1 MAMLACPT
9 CMKKFDTTVTEAM
22 PFCSSRCRQVDL
34 GRWFNEEYG
43 LPFEPTEEE
52 SLLEDRSEL

>member
-1 MAMLACPT
+1 
-9 CMKKFDTTVTEAM
+9 MKQFETNQTKAM

-52 SLLEDRSEL
+52 PLLEEKSEF

>member
-1 MAMLACPT
+1 MITLKCPT
-9 CMKKFDTTVTEAM
+9 CLKPFNTDETTAM

-43 LPFEPTEEE
+43 MPFEPTEEE
-52 SLLEDRSEL
+52 PLLEESPDL

>member
-1 MAMLACPT
+1 MTTLQCPT
-9 CMKKFDTTVTEAM
+9 CMKQFETDKSKTM

-52 SLLEDRSEL
+52 PLLEGNAEF

>member
-1 MAMLACPT
+1 MVTLQCPT
-9 CMKKFDTTVTEAM
+9 CMKQFETDQTKAM

-43 LPFEPTEEE
+43 MPFEPTEEE
-52 SLLEDRSEL
+52 PLLEEKSEF

>member
-1 MAMLACPT
+1 MIMLTCPT
-9 CMKKFDTTVTEAM
+9 CMKQFNTDETAAR

-43 LPFEPTEEE
+43 MPLEPTEEE
-52 SLLEDRSEL
+52 PLLEESSDL

>member
-1 MAMLACPT
+1 
-9 CMKKFDTTVTEAM
+9 MKPFNTDETTAM

-43 LPFEPTEEE
+43 MPFEPTEEE
-52 SLLEDRSEL
+52 PLLEESSDL